1 MDKLSIAGALGAF
14 KGSSESYKRLLEKAD
29 FDVSMYRPD
38 EIDDQAPHAR
48 DEIYIVASGTGTFF
62 CSGEQEKFGQG
73 DVFFVAAGVEH
84 RFENFTKEFATWV
97 VFIGART

>member
-1 MDKLSIAGALGAF
+1 MDKLSIAGALGAL
-14 KGSSESYKRLLEKAD
+14 KDSSETYKRLLEKAD
-29 FDVSMYRPD
+29 FDVGIYRPD
-38 EIDDQAPHAR
+38 EIDAQTPHAR

-62 CSGEQEKFGQG
+62 CAGEWEKFGPG

-84 RFENFTKEFATWV
+84 RFENFSKDFSTWV